1 MRINLTFDFRAN
13 MRLLV
18 PFKIRGKRFA
28 AWIASLLTPLHAVNS
43 DFAAVGSD
51 IRYKADFTGQV
62 VYLEHYLNDIYDSA
76 QRRIYIDD
84 PEETQIER
92 RVVFN
97 KNDSENTLIVGN
109 KSEGLDTYLINQE
122 AGVTSVDFIVHAPG
136 TVFVEADELEW
147 RAHINQYRIAGKTYT
162 FETF

>member
-1 MRINLTFDFRAN
+1 MRLNLTFDFRTN

-18 PFKIRGKRFA
+18 PFKIRGQRFA
-28 AWIASLLTPLHAVNS
+28 AWMSALLTPLHTVNADFSAV
-43 DFAAVGSD
+43 ASD

-62 VYLEHYLNDIYDSA
+62 MYLEHYLNDVYDSA

-84 PEETQIER
+84 PAETQIER
-92 RVVFN
+92 KVVFN

-109 KSEGLDTYLINQE
+109 KSEGANTYLSNQD
-122 AGVTSVDFIVHAPG
+122 ASVTSVDFIIHAPS
-136 TVFVEADELEW
+136 TVFVDADELEW
-147 RAHINQYRIAGKTYT
+147 RAHIDQYRIAGKTYT